1 MSTTDRLGQD
11 APYVLL
17 VEDNPSDASL
27 TLRAFKKQGVANE
40 IRVAR
45 DGAQALNLLF
55 GTGEGPPPV
64 LPLVILLDLKLPRV
78 SGLDVLRQ
86 IRANERTRL
95 VPVVIMTSS
104 SEQRDVIEG
113 YGLGANS
120 YVQKPVNS
128 AEFGEAIRRL
138 GFYWLLLNHA
148 PPLDGS
154 GQRHAPSRPRPR

>member
-1 MSTTDRLGQD
+1 MSTTDRLERGT
-11 APYVLL
+11 PYILL
-17 VEDNPSDASL
+17 VEDNPSDAAL
-27 TLRAFKKQGVANE
+27 TLRAFEKQGVANE

-45 DGAQALNLLF
+45 DGAEALAFLF
-55 GTGEGPPPV
+55 GTGEGPLPA
-64 LPLVILLDLKLPRV
+64 LPLVVFLDLKLPRV

-120 YVQKPVNS
+120 YIRKPVNS
-128 AEFGEAIRRL
+128 AEFGEAVRQL
-138 GFYWLLLNHA
+138 GLYWILLNHPPPHA
-148 PPLDGS
+148 GPGQGPASTLPPL
-154 GQRHAPSRPRPR
+154 R